1 MNVDDL
7 RLLFAYND
15 WANGRILAAASGLR
29 MAELRAPALP
39 DPGYGTLLG
48 SIVHILD
55 AEYAWRSLLQEG
67 TWAGELT
74 PDDFATL
81 EDLAA
86 TWRTEAAAM
95 RAYLAT
101 LTDADMVGIVRYEVE
116 EGRMPGAR
124 ALALPAA
131 RGQPR
136 HLSPRRSGG
145 PADRPRPLARRAR
158 LHGLS
163 VGVGARG
170 ELGGA
175 S

>member
-1 MNVDDL
+1 MKVDDL
-7 RLLFAYND
+7 RLLFAYNG
-15 WANGRILAAASGLR
+15 WANGRILAAASGLS

-86 TWRTEAAAM
+86 TWRTEATAM

-116 EGRMPGAR
+116 EGRMR
-124 ALALPAA
+124 ERVRWHCL
-131 RGQPR
+131 
-136 HLSPRRSGG
+136 
-145 PADRPRPLARRAR
+145 
-158 LHGLS
+158 LHVVNHGTYH
-163 VGVGARG
+163 RG
-170 ELGGA
+170 EAAALLTGLGRSPGELDFTVYLLE
-175 S
+175 